1 VIAMAAFG
9 PETGA
14 VGWDWRV
21 HGTCRDAGIDWDVF
35 FTPSGRESATAR
47 RRREAEAKSLCAT
60 CPVVRQCR
68 EHAETFGEKHG
79 IWGGLTVEELADPSS
94 RIRSA

>member
-1 VIAMAAFG
+1 MSVFG

-21 HGTCRDAGIDWDVF
+21 HGTCRGQEIDWDIF
-35 FTPSGRESATAR
+35 FAPSGRESAAAR
-47 RRREAEAKSLCAT
+47 RRREAEAKSLCSA

-68 EHAETFGEKHG
+68 EHAATVGEKHG
-79 IWGGLTVEELADPSS
+79 IWGGLTVEELATLRS
-94 RIRSA
+94 RVRSA